1 MRLLTVVLFTA
12 ACLAQQKDDWPQFRG
27 NNLLTGVSTST
38 VPKTLKLLWTY
49 DAGEPVESSAAIAD
63 GVVYI
68 GSGAGY
74 LSAVDLA
81 TGKLRWK
88 YKVSQDGVGE
98 SSAAVRNGAVYIGD
112 LAGVF
117 HAVDARTGKA
127 LWTYKTGA
135 EIKSSPVVVDDRV
148 LIGSY
153 DGTLYCLAV
162 KNGAVLW
169 KVTTENYVH
178 GTPAVAD
185 GIAYIS
191 GCDEVFRGIRIS
203 DGKELFEFPSGAYT
217 GASPAVAGSFAYFGT
232 FSNEV
237 VAANLKL
244 KKTTWRYENP
254 DRHFPFYSSAAVID
268 GKVVLGGRDKLVYCF
283 NAATGKA
290 YVDIHDAIPHRFVS
304 RHRRRPH
311 LHRVQ
316 RRPLLCAGPVDRRQ
330 ALGIR
335 DRLTALRFAGH
346 RGRTR
351 SDRRAGRSR
360 ILLRIARKTE
370 PRQSWSSFARG
381 AIPTKDSS
389 LLRV

>member
-1 MRLLTVVLFTA
+1 MRVLTSSLFHLLTALLSPVERPFKAAMTAFFTSLLFCTPA
-12 ACLAQQKDDWPQFRG
+12 GLAQQKDDWPQFRG
-27 NNLLTGVSTST
+27 NTQLTGVSTSAI
-38 VPKTLKLLWTY
+38 PKTLKLLWTY

-81 TGKLRWK
+81 TGKPRWK
-88 YKVSQDGVGE
+88 YKVSQEGVGE

-117 HAVDARTGKA
+117 HAVDVRTGKA

-153 DGTLYCLAV
+153 DGTLYCLSV

-169 KVTTENYVH
+169 KVATENYVH

-217 GASPAVAGSFAYFGT
+217 GASPALTGAFAYFGT

-254 DRHFPFYSSAAVID
+254 DRHFPFYSSAAITD
-268 GKVVLGGRDKLVYCF
+268 GKVILGGRDKLVYCF
-283 NAATGKA
+283 NAATGKP
-290 YVDIHDAIPHRFVS
+290 IWTF
-304 RHRRRPH
+304 
-311 LHRVQ
+311 
-316 RRPLLCAGPVDRRQ
+316 
-330 ALGIR
+330 
-335 DRLTALRFAGH
+335 T
-346 RGRTR
+346 T
-351 SDRRAGRSR
+351 RSR
-360 ILLRIARKTE
+360 I
-370 PRQSWSSFARG
+370 
-381 AIPTKDSS
+381 DSS
-389 LLRV
+389 PAIAGGRIYIGSNDGRFYVLDQNTGAKIWEYETGSPLSASPAIAGGRVVIGAQDGRVYCFG

>member
-1 MRLLTVVLFTA
+1 MDRTLQPPSAGCRRGAGDLPMRVLTVVLLTA

-27 NNLLTGVSTST
+27 NTQWTGISTSA

-49 DAGEPVESSAAIAD
+49 DAGEPVESSAAIED

-81 TGKLRWK
+81 TGKPRWK
-88 YKVSQDGVGE
+88 DKVSQEGVGE
-98 SSAAVRNGAVYIGD
+98 SSAAVRNGAVSIGD
-112 LAGVF
+112 LAGIF
-117 HAVDARTGKA
+117 HAVDARAVKA

-135 EIKSSPVVVDDRV
+135 EIKSSLVALDDRV
-148 LIGSY
+148 LMGSY
-153 DGTLYCLAV
+153 DGTLYCLAA

-178 GTPAVAD
+178 GTPAISE

-191 GCDEVFRGIRIS
+191 GCDEVFRGIRVS
-203 DGKELFEFPSGAYT
+203 DGKELFQFPSGAYT
-217 GASPAVAGSFAYFGT
+217 GASPALSGPFAYFGT

-268 GKVVLGGRDKLVYCF
+268 GGIVLGGRDKLVYCF
-283 NAATGKA
+283 NATTGKPILTFTA
-290 YVDIHDAIPHRFVS
+290 KSRVDSSPAIAGGRLYIGCNDGRFYVLHGKTGAKIWEYETGSPLSASPAIAGGRVVIGAQGGHRF
-304 RHRRRPH
+304 
-311 LHRVQ
+311 
-316 RRPLLCAGPVDRRQ
+316 
-330 ALGIR
+330 
-335 DRLTALRFAGH
+335 RFG
-346 RGRTR
+346 
-351 SDRRAGRSR
+351 
-360 ILLRIARKTE
+360 
-370 PRQSWSSFARG
+370 
-381 AIPTKDSS
+381 
-389 LLRV
+389 